1 VRLERVNSRVEI
13 IVADTGQGIR
23 ADLLPFVFDRFRQ
36 GDSTSTRL
44 HGGLGL
50 GLAIVRHLVE
60 LHGGTVMAESGGED
74 RGATFTVKLPLMAL
88 QAERYESGRAQAS
101 TPTAPLQEAPDLAG
115 IKVLVVDDEP
125 DTRDMLRTMIEQLG
139 AQVKVCASS
148 GEALQIFHEWLPDV
162 IVSDIEMPG
171 EDGYQLMRRIR
182 ELAPEHGG
190 KTPAVALTAYA
201 RTDDRMRALSAG
213 YQMHVAKPAD
223 PIELAAVIA
232 SLASPRHNR
241 LNF

>member
-1 VRLERVNSRVEI
+1 MRLERVNSRVEI

-88 QAERYESGRAQAS
+88 QAERYESGRAQPSAL
-101 TPTAPLQEAPDLAG
+101 TAPLQQAPDLAG

>member
-1 VRLERVNSRVEI
+1 SGE
-13 IVADTGQGIR
+13 GIS
-23 ADLLPFVFDRFRQ
+23 ADLLPFIFDRFRQ

-60 LHGGTVMAESGGED
+60 LHGGTVTAESAGAGQ
-74 RGATFTVKLPLMAL
+74 GATFRVRMPLLAL
-88 QAERYESGRAQAS
+88 RAGRYESGPI
-101 TPTAPLQEAPDLAG
+101 TPDAPAALPPPEAPDLAG
-115 IKVLVVDDEP
+115 LKVLVVDDEP
-125 DTRDMLRTMIEQLG
+125 DSRALLQTMIEAFG
-139 AQVKVCASS
+139 AEVKTCASS
-148 GEALQIFHEWLPDV
+148 AEAFTTFSQWLPDV
-162 IVSDIEMPG
+162 LVSDIEMPG
-171 EDGYQLMRRIR
+171 EDGYQLMRHIR
-182 ELAPEHGG
+182 ELAPERGG
-190 KTPAVALTAYA
+190 STPAVALTAYA

>member
-1 VRLERVNSRVEI
+1 
-13 IVADTGQGIR
+13 
-23 ADLLPFVFDRFRQ
+23 
-36 GDSTSTRL
+36 
-44 HGGLGL
+44 
-50 GLAIVRHLVE
+50 
-60 LHGGTVMAESGGED
+60 ESGGED

-148 GEALQIFHEWLPDV
+148 DEALQVFHEWLPDV

-171 EDGYQLMRRIR
+171 EDGYKLMRQIR
-182 ELAPEHGG
+182 ELPPKRGG
-190 KTPAVALTAYA
+190 TSPVVALLAYA
-201 RTDDRMRALSAG
+201 
-213 YQMHVAKPAD
+213 Q
-223 PIELAAVIA
+223 
-232 SLASPRHNR
+232 
-241 LNF
+241 